1 MRIKILFH
9 VGLLTLWIP
18 SVNHAFSFS
27 EEEEKEKANAAK
39 AASAAAR
46 RTQQLLSVPCAPA
59 LKNKTIA
66 VVIGEYGNY
75 GRIRTLDSQY
85 GMHFQI
91 INNRLQR
98 LGLRTLTQAQITARI
113 AREEVEAVLNN
124 DPDAALSAAE
134 RLGAAFI
141 LTGVIRARSNYNPL
155 ARVKEVYVDMGFSL
169 SDASGRLISDAS
181 AGGDSWAGGDMLSVS
196 LDLVREQAETIVARL
211 YHDYCTR
218 Q

>member
-1 MRIKILFH
+1 MQIIALFFASL
-9 VGLLTLWIP
+9 VILWIP
-18 SVNHAFSFS
+18 PATHAFSFS
-27 EEEEKEKANAAK
+27 EEEEKEKTSAAK
-39 AASAAAR
+39 AAAAAAG

-91 INNRLQR
+91 INNRLRR
-98 LGLRTLTQAQITARI
+98 LGLRTLTQAQIKARV

-124 DPDAALSAAE
+124 DPDAALSAAQ

-155 ARVKEVYVDMGFSL
+155 ARVKEVYVDMGFGL

-196 LDLVREQAETIVARL
+196 LDLVREQSEGIVARL